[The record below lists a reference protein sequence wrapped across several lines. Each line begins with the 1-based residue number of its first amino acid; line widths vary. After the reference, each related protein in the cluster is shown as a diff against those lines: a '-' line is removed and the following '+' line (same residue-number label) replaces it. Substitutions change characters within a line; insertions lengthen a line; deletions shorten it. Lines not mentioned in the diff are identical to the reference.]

1 MTGPWDRASNKG
13 VAINWC
19 WHWGLRECTT
29 LHRWVDCEWFWCLG
43 FFFRS
48 WKTSTFQLTLETIHC
63 SGYHLQWNN
72 LHLKLAVAL
81 LYFVANWVHVYSV
94 NIFHTLL
101 DVLFPNGWC
110 IWRNER
116 DGMKERSPTISI
128 DWQTQDK
135 SYTKPCVMIAPK
147 GYSVSLT
154 INSSIPEYLSNSH
167 LLPSNYFPHLYT
179 LEYSKVQF
187 TYILCIVGF

>member
-13 VAINWC
+13 MAINWC
-19 WHWGLRECTT
+19 RHWGLRECTT

-63 SGYHLQWNN
+63 SGYQLQWNN

-94 NIFHTLL
+94 NIFHALL

-135 SYTKPCVMIAPK
+135 SYAKPYVMIAPK
-147 GYSVSLT
+147 GYSVSWP
-154 INSSIPEYLSNSH
+154 SIPLFQNIYQTLISH
-167 LLPSNYFPHLYT
+167 LPIIFLT
-179 LEYSKVQF
+179 
-187 TYILCIVGF
+187 CIPWSIAKCSLSVYCVL